1 MSETAQNTS
10 SNLNQKAKGVIKG
23 RDIQQSVTVS
33 FEESALGCTKEITY
47 ARNENCE
54 TCDGTGVKPGSIPT
68 KCMACDGKGYII

>member
-10 SNLNQKAKGVIKG
+10 SFSSNQKGKGIIKG

-33 FEESALGCTKEITY
+33 FEESALGCTKEISF

-54 TCDGTGVKPGSIPT
+54 TCDGSGAKPNAI
-68 KCMACDGKGYII
+68 